1 MGEAY
6 SWQKENPYKQMKNG
20 EAKINGNTKK
30 LAENNP
36 LDHLAKCAEAELTKI
51 ADSEKTKEA
60 LSASLVEQEIVIDE
74 LKKARLEERRK
85 IDEAQFKNKQL
96 TRAFKSLQSSSRSE
110 I

>member
-1 MGEAY
+1 MEAY

-51 ADSEKTKEA
+51 AADSEKTKEA
-60 LSASLVEQEIVIDE
+60 LSA
-74 LKKARLEERRK
+74 R
-85 IDEAQFKNKQL
+85 
-96 TRAFKSLQSSSRSE
+96 
-110 I
+110 